1 MDEFFDELDD
11 LEIYDKSLEVEILM
25 KNKNE
30 LEEFMNKLKKDKNF
44 EQIFYYLKNTY
55 NYIINNI
62 LINNSTINIYI
73 DFLLILIDLILR
85 DPFYKQGLE
94 NNKNLVKII
103 TLIYLK
109 IFIDFKNFD
118 IEDKLLNFIKKYSIK
133 FINYQF
139 FIRFFDEVNSKI
151 YKNIIIKIEDI
162 YKQNK
167 YIKKI
172 NNNFY
177 DNFYNTINEKINKNS
192 IYKIKKLKYINNNE
206 KLNYEKN
213 IVKPIKEI
221 KYDNNI
227 LIIDKFNSN
236 TYPIYYF
243 EIKILTEYYIELGYI
258 NDNEYEYNGSCNL
271 KFNGNL
277 VLQKKLY
284 NKYFNSG
291 INQNDYI
298 GLCLNFL
305 DNVIFFTK
313 NGKNSYEIF
322 PEVPINKNNN
332 LIQIFIKFENK
343 SSKFELNFGNFDFIF
358 DINKYKCKIF
368 KKYIEFISNINLNEN
383 FKNLTSKNFKNYN
396 NIENKIE
403 NIINDYLIYNG
414 YKDTYYEF
422 NKIINKPN
430 TKLKNEKIISYNIDI
445 RKKIKENLK
454 IFKFKDVINL
464 IKTNFFI
471 ISNSINI
478 LEFYYFFY
486 ENIDNLNIFQIKEK
500 IFLDKSSFYYQIY
513 VLLYKNEI
521 DNINKLLLVNDNKYK
536 DYIKKYFSYEEMFN
550 KINYYILKDNYGLD
564 INEIE
569 RILKQL
575 FLIIYKK
582 FDSNPIIIKFL
593 FENKNFLNEIN
604 KKLIENNISCEEIF
618 LSKNLEDYFKQFNIK
633 D

>member
-1 MDEFFDELDD
+1 MNEFLDELCYFD
-11 LEIYDKSLEVEILM
+11 IYDKPIEIEILM
-25 KNKNE
+25 KNKYD

-44 EQIFYYLKNTY
+44 EQIFYHLKNTY
-55 NYIINNI
+55 NYIISNNI
-62 LINNSTINIYI
+62 LINNSKINIYI
-73 DFLLILIDLILR
+73 DFLLILIELILR

-109 IFIDFKNFD
+109 IYIEFKNFD
-118 IEDKLLNFIKKYSIK
+118 VEDKLLNFIKLYSIK
-133 FINYQF
+133 FINFQF

-151 YKNIIIKIEDI
+151 YKNFIIKIEDI

-167 YIKKI
+167 YIKNI

-177 DNFYNTINEKINKNS
+177 DNLYNTISEKINNNS
-192 IYKIKKLKYINNNE
+192 IYKKKLKFINNNE
-206 KLNYEKN
+206 KLNFEKN
-213 IVKPIKEI
+213 IVKPIKEC

-227 LIIDKFNSN
+227 IIIDKFNSN
-236 TYPIYYF
+236 SYPIYYF

-258 NDNEYEYNGSCNL
+258 NDNEFEYNGSCNL

-343 SSKFELNFGNFDFIF
+343 SSNFELNFGNFDFIF
-358 DINKYKCKIF
+358 DINKYKYKIF
-368 KKYIEFISNINLNEN
+368 KKYIDFISNINLNEN

-403 NIINDYLIYNG
+403 NIINDYLIYYG

-422 NKIINKPN
+422 NKLINKPS
-430 TKLKNEKIISYNIDI
+430 TKLKNEKILSYNIDI

-454 IFKFKDVINL
+454 ILNFKEVINL
-464 IKTNFFI
+464 IKNNFYI

-500 IFLDKSSFYYQIY
+500 IFLDKNSFYYQIY
-513 VLLYKNEI
+513 LLYKNEI

>member
-1 MDEFFDELDD
+1 MNEFLDELCYFD
-11 LEIYDKSLEVEILM
+11 IYDKPIEIEILM
-25 KNKNE
+25 KNKYD

-44 EQIFYYLKNTY
+44 EQIFYHLKNTY
-55 NYIINNI
+55 NYIISNNI
-62 LINNSTINIYI
+62 LINNSKINIYI
-73 DFLLILIDLILR
+73 DFLLILIELILR

-109 IFIDFKNFD
+109 IYIEFKNFD
-118 IEDKLLNFIKKYSIK
+118 VEDKLLNFIKLYSIK
-133 FINYQF
+133 FINFQF
-139 FIRFFDEVNSKI
+139 FIRIFDEVNSKI
-151 YKNIIIKIEDI
+151 YKNFIIKIEDI

-167 YIKKI
+167 YIKNI

-177 DNFYNTINEKINKNS
+177 DNFYNTISEKINNNS
-192 IYKIKKLKYINNNE
+192 IYKKKLKFINNNE
-206 KLNYEKN
+206 KLNFEKN
-213 IVKPIKEI
+213 IVKPIKEC

-227 LIIDKFNSN
+227 IIIDKFNSN
-236 TYPIYYF
+236 SYPIYYF

-258 NDNEYEYNGSCNL
+258 NDNEFEYNGSCNL

-358 DINKYKCKIF
+358 DINKYKYKIF
-368 KKYIEFISNINLNEN
+368 KKYIDFISNINLNEN

-403 NIINDYLIYNG
+403 NIINDYLIYYG

-422 NKIINKPN
+422 NKLINKPS
-430 TKLKNEKIISYNIDI
+430 TKLKNEKILSYNIDI

-454 IFKFKDVINL
+454 ILNFKEVINL
-464 IKTNFFI
+464 IKNNFYI

-500 IFLDKSSFYYQIY
+500 IFLDKNSFYYQIY
-513 VLLYKNEI
+513 LLYKNEI
-521 DNINKLLLVNDNKYK
+521 DNINKLLLINDNKYK

>member
-118 IEDKLLNFIKKYSIK
+118 IEDKLLNFIKNYSIK

-151 YKNIIIKIEDI
+151 YKNFIIKIEDI

-177 DNFYNTINEKINKNS
+177 DNFYNTISEKINNNS
-192 IYKIKKLKYINNNE
+192 IYKIKKLKYINSNE

-236 TYPIYYF
+236 SYPIYYF

-313 NGKNSYEIF
+313 NGENSYEIF
-322 PEVPINKNNN
+322 PEIPINRNNK

-343 SSKFELNFGNFDFIF
+343 SSKFELNFGNFEFIF
-358 DINKYKCKIF
+358 DINKYKYKIF
-368 KKYIEFISNINLNEN
+368 KKYIEFISNIDLNEN

-430 TKLKNEKIISYNIDI
+430 TKLKNEKILSYNIDI

-464 IKTNFFI
+464 IKNNFFT
-471 ISNSINI
+471 ISNSLNI

-500 IFLDKSSFYYQIY
+500 IFLDKNSFYYQIY
-513 VLLYKNEI
+513 ILLYKNEI

-550 KINYYILKDNYGLD
+550 KINYYLLKDNYGLD

>member
-1 MDEFFDELDD
+1 MNDFLDELCYFDIYNKP
-11 LEIYDKSLEVEILM
+11 LEIEILM
-25 KNKNE
+25 KNKYD
-30 LEEFMNKLKKDKNF
+30 LEEFMNKLKKDQNF
-44 EQIFYYLKNTY
+44 EQIFYHLKNTY
-55 NYIINNI
+55 NYIISNNI
-62 LINNSTINIYI
+62 IINNSKINIYI
-73 DFLLILIDLILR
+73 DFLLILIELILR

-94 NNKNLVKII
+94 NNKNLVKLI

-109 IFIDFKNFD
+109 IYIEFKNFD
-118 IEDKLLNFIKKYSIK
+118 VEDKLLNFIKLYSIK
-133 FINYQF
+133 FINFQF

-151 YKNIIIKIEDI
+151 YKNFIIKIEDI

-167 YIKKI
+167 YIKNI

-177 DNFYNTINEKINKNS
+177 DNFYNTISEKINNNS
-192 IYKIKKLKYINNNE
+192 IYKKKLKFINNNE
-206 KLNYEKN
+206 KLNFEKN
-213 IVKPIKEI
+213 IVKPIKEC

-227 LIIDKFNSN
+227 IIIDKFNSN
-236 TYPIYYF
+236 SYPIYYF

-258 NDNEYEYNGSCNL
+258 NDNEFEYNGSCNL

-403 NIINDYLIYNG
+403 NIINDYLIYYG

-422 NKIINKPN
+422 NKLINKPN
-430 TKLKNEKIISYNIDI
+430 TKLKNEKILSYNIDI

-454 IFKFKDVINL
+454 ILNFKEVINL
-464 IKTNFFI
+464 IENNFYI

-500 IFLDKSSFYYQIY
+500 IFLDKNSFYYQIY
-513 VLLYKNEI
+513 LLYKNEI
-521 DNINKLLLVNDNKYK
+521 DNINKLLLINDNKYK